1 MVVGFCPFS
10 RIIVS
15 GVGRWCWA
23 TSQSSSS
30 SQRCPVGL
38 KSGLLQ
44 TTWLPPHQQW
54 RTMSC
59 NLLWFQAGVTGLLV
73 YKALWYR
80 WVQGKHGPGNGSTN
94 PAKCQHIQ
102 TLRLRMVV
110 YLAYWHSYSVISI
123 CFPYTKG
130 HRFFLPKESVLID
143 LSLPRKVPIPEVS
156 QPQNSGHDGRW
167 ERVIKEDKGSD
178 IGLINQRAIFFCRRT
193 GMWLMVGYF
202 RGHQHP

>member
-1 MVVGFCPFS
+1 MVVEFGPFG

-23 TSQSSSS
+23 SSQSSSS

-54 RTMSC
+54 WSMSC

-73 YKALWYR
+73 CKALWYR
-80 WVQGKHGPGNGSTN
+80 WVQGKHGPGNGSTD
-94 PAKCQHIQ
+94 PDKCQHIQ
-102 TLRLRMVV
+102 TLGLRMVV
-110 YLAYWHSYSVISI
+110 YLAYWRSYSVISI
-123 CFPYTKG
+123 SFPYTKG
-130 HRFFLPKESVLID
+130 HSFFLPKESADWFIIAKEGPYSRSQPTTKLRTW
-143 LSLPRKVPIPEVS
+143 RKVV
-156 QPQNSGHDGRW
+156 
-167 ERVIKEDKGSD
+167 KEDKGSD
-178 IGLINQRAIFFCRRT
+178 GGLINQRAIFFGRRA